1 MIIFLYGQ
9 NSYGLIQYVNQL
21 ISRYQK
27 KYPDSFNLHRFDL
40 EDPEAEPSARYGA
53 GDLSGV
59 RNAIK
64 GNSFFKEVKFIVIKN
79 PFAKAPLLEKTIKE
93 NPEGKPSAS
102 YGAGAIAKEKDTVLL
117 LYQSESGEELKNKNQ
132 RFFSLLAK
140 EAQIKEFKPPTA
152 QAANKFASNE
162 LAENGLSVPRR
173 ALAKLTKE
181 SGPDLWRLK
190 NELDKIISFA
200 REEKK
205 KSITEED
212 MAKLV
217 SFKIDRN
224 IFDIVDAAFSNQSK
238 AVILFENYFS
248 AGGDPLYLLSMLAF
262 QTKNMLIVRELI
274 DKKYQYAQILKK
286 TGMHPF
292 FFKKNYEAAQKYSS
306 EDLKKTFQRV
316 ADFEIAFKTGQAEP
330 KNIFF
335 KIFL

>member
-9 NSYGLIQYVNQL
+9 NSYGIIQYVNEL
-21 ISRYQK
+21 INRYQK

-40 EDPEAEPSARYGA
+40 EEDNPDEI
-53 GDLSGV
+53 
-59 RNAIK
+59 RNALK
-64 GNSFFKEVKFIVIKN
+64 GVSFFKQVKFIVAKN

-93 NPEGKPSAS
+93 NG
-102 YGAGAIAKEKDTVLL
+102 IAKEKNTVLL
-117 LYQSESGEELKNKNQ
+117 LYQSESGEELKSKNQ
-132 RFFSLLAK
+132 RFFGLLAK

-152 QAANKFASNE
+152 QAGNKFASDR
-162 LAENGLSVPRR
+162 LAENGVSVPRQ

-224 IFDIVDAAFSNQSK
+224 IFEVVDAAFSNQSK

-248 AGGDPLYLLSMLAF
+248 TGGDPLYLLSMLAF

-274 DKKYQYAQILKK
+274 DKKYQYVQILKK

-306 EDLKKTFQRV
+306 EILKKTFQRV
-316 ADFEIAFKTGQAEP
+316 VDFEIAFKLGRADAE
-330 KNIFF
+330 NIFF